1 MIQLILLFVLTT
13 GCSDKNDSET
23 GNHHHHHHHGGDD
36 TAIEDGN
43 FTTEA
48 TTEGST
54 WTLQYESV
62 PSPIVLSENFSLN
75 IDVINSEGPATDATL
90 TFDATMPAHDHGMNT
105 EASVSSNGDGSF
117 AVTGMQF
124 HMTGHWR
131 LHATVSAEGQSE
143 EYAWFDVICCD

>member
-1 MIQLILLFVLTT
+1 MNKLFALFLLVLGCPEKESSDT
-13 GCSDKNDSET
+13 GD
-23 GNHHHHHHHGGDD
+23 HHHHHHHGGDD

-54 WTLQYESV
+54 WTLQYASD
-62 PSPIVLSENFSLN
+62 PDPIVLSENFALN
-75 IDVINSEGPATDATL
+75 VNVSNAEGPASDAAL
-90 TFDATMPAHDHGMNT
+90 TFDATMPAHEHGMNT
-105 EASVSSNGDGSF
+105 EASVTSNGNGSF
-117 AVTGMQF
+117 TVTGMQF

-131 LHATVSAEGQSE
+131 LHANVSSDGQAE

>member
-1 MIQLILLFVLTT
+1 MNKLFALFLLVL
-13 GCSDKNDSET
+13 GCSEKESSDT
-23 GNHHHHHHHGGDD
+23 GDHHHHHHGGDD

-54 WTLQYESV
+54 WTLQYASD
-62 PSPIVLSENFSLN
+62 PDPIVLSENFALN
-75 IDVINSEGPATDATL
+75 VNVSNAEGPASDAAL
-90 TFDATMPAHDHGMNT
+90 TFDATMPAHEHGMNT
-105 EASVSSNGDGSF
+105 EASVTSNGNGSF
-117 AVTGMQF
+117 TVTGMQF

-131 LHATVSAEGQSE
+131 LHANVSSDGQAE